1 VSANPSR
8 GLRVSITDTSGQTV
22 GGYHKSHA
30 LLVGVSDYTAGWP
43 DLESIPAE
51 LALVEK
57 TLISKGFTV
66 RKVVNPTSRE
76 LKNAYQNFIDE
87 HGYEKESRLLFF
99 YAGHGFTR
107 ANGRKGYLVPADAP
121 NPEKDEVGF
130 LRKSLD
136 MNRIL
141 SWSREMESKHA
152 LFLFDSCFSGAIFKQ
167 RDLPKQ
173 PAHIS
178 RLTAEPVR
186 QFITAGAA
194 GETVPANSVFTP
206 VFVDALKYGLGD
218 LNKDGYVSGTEL
230 GLYLQEK
237 VPQHTSQTPQYGK
250 IKDYNLS
257 RGDFIFLAKAAPTA
271 APPVAEKI
279 KGSLQISTN
288 PPGATIFVD
297 GANRGQGP
305 ISVDGLSDRAIVRAS
320 LNGYKGAEERVRI
333 RPGKTQKLVLT
344 LRQEVVHASFAV
356 QSNPSGAKW
365 YLDGDYM
372 GRTPDR
378 ASRIRPG
385 NHRIKIVQD
394 GYGEWTQN
402 LSLSVGQNTPVVA
415 QLKRLLARSIPAPA
429 LPSPPAMI
437 SIPTGNE
444 DWKQVY
450 RKLQNGFARYQTPSL
465 VIKAPDVAENG
476 AVVPISVT
484 QDGGRT
490 GQFYVFVTRNPS
502 PFAASFRYHK
512 NLAQYFVSTRIKL
525 AQTGEIIVAFVDQD
539 GRLFANRK
547 QVRVTIG
554 GLSDRSLGKPVIGN
568 SARAI
573 RMRASVRGGQG
584 TIKTLISAHSAK
596 NGYIRQLEFVADAS
610 PVVTAT
616 LTRYVSQNPY
626 FGFYFPGSAGDL
638 TINIMAT
645 DGTSASSRTVNRY
658 ARR

>member
-1 VSANPSR
+1 M
-8 GLRVSITDTSGQTV
+8 

-30 LLVGVSDYTAGWP
+30 LLVGVSEYTAGWP

-57 TLISKGFTV
+57 TLIAKGFTV

-107 ANGRKGYLVPADAP
+107 SNGRKGYLVPADAP

-257 RGDFIFLAKAAPTA
+257 RGDFIFLAKAAPRMA
-271 APPVAEKI
+271 GPVVNDVKA
-279 KGSLQISTN
+279 SLQVSTQ
-288 PPGATIFVD
+288 PAGATIFVD
-297 GANRGQGP
+297 GVNRGRGP
-305 ISVDGLSDRAIVRAS
+305 INIDGLNKRVVVRAE
-320 LNGYKGAEERVRI
+320 LKGYRPAEERVRV
-333 RPGKTQKLVLT
+333 RAGKNEQLVLS
-344 LRQEVVHASFAV
+344 LRQEVVHASFDI

-378 ASRIRPG
+378 ASGIRPG
-385 NHRIKIVQD
+385 NHQIKIVQD
-394 GYGEWTQN
+394 GYGEWTGN
-402 LSLSVGQNTPVVA
+402 MSLQAGQNTPVIARLDRLVA
-415 QLKRLLARSIPAPA
+415 KVAPAP
-429 LPSPPAMI
+429 LSPPVSMQMAPG
-437 SIPTGNE
+437 SD

-450 RKLQNGFARYQTPSL
+450 EKLRNGLARYQSSSL
-465 VIKAPDVAENG
+465 KIKAPDIAQNG
-476 AVVPISVT
+476 AVVPVT
-484 QDGGRT
+484 VTHTGTRPGR
-490 GQFYVFVTRNPS
+490 FYFFFTRNPS
-502 PFAASFRYHK
+502 PFVARFEYHK
-512 NLAQYFVSTRIKL
+512 NLANYFVSTRIKL
-525 AQTGEIIVAFVDQD
+525 ARSGDVIVAYVDQD
-539 GRLFANRK
+539 GRLYASRK
-547 QVRVTIG
+547 RVKVTIG
-554 GLSDRSLGKPVIGN
+554 GVSDRSSGAPVIAN
-568 SARAI
+568 LHKAI
-573 RMRASVRGGQG
+573 RMRAMAKGNLG
-584 TIKTLISAHSAK
+584 TIKALVTAQSAR
-596 NGYIRQLEFVADAS
+596 NGFIRQLELNVDGS
-610 PVVTAT
+610 PVVTAE
-616 LTRYVSQNPY
+616 LTGYVSKNPY
-626 FGFYFPGSAGDL
+626 FSFHFPASAGDVTL
-638 TINIMAT
+638 KVLAT
-645 DGTSASSRTVNRY
+645 DGTSASSRTTNRY